1 MGMTTKK
8 METTQLSRKEQ
19 IVLASAKLFR
29 EKGFEAASMRDIA
42 RALGIEAASLYSHI
56 KSKDEL
62 LEIICFQMADRLLKA
77 IDEVN
82 DIYFNAE
89 EKLRMAISNH
99 VKIVTDDLDA
109 SSVFLREWRHL
120 KPEKLKEFIPLRN
133 KYEDGFTHILVNG
146 ENENVF
152 EAADKKFAVLT
163 ILSAV
168 NWITE
173 WYQPN
178 GSKSPGEI
186 AGHLSDFIL
195 TGLKVKTPA

>member
-1 MGMTTKK
+1 
-8 METTQLSRKEQ
+8 METSKLSRREQ

-62 LEIICFQMADRLLKA
+62 LEIICFSMGDRLLKA

-133 KYEDGFTHILVNG
+133 RYEDGFTQILVNG

-152 EAADKKFAVLT
+152 EASDKKFAVLT

-173 WYQPN
+173 WYQPD
-178 GSKSPGEI
+178 GRKSPGEI
-186 AGHLSDFIL
+186 AGHLCDFIL
-195 TGLKVKTPA
+195 TGLRVKSLQS

>member
-1 MGMTTKK
+1 MNFLENST
-8 METTQLSRKEQ
+8 RKEQ
-19 IVLASAKLFR
+19 IIKTSARLFR

-42 RALGIEAASLYSHI
+42 KELGIEAASLYSHI

-62 LEIICFQMADRLLKA
+62 LETICFRMADELLKA

-89 EKLRMAISNH
+89 EKLASAIKNH
-99 VKIVTDDLDA
+99 VKIMTVILTL
-109 SSVFLREWRHL
+109 HL
-120 KPEKLKEFIPLRN
+120 CLSGSGGSLPKDKLEEFIKLRN
-133 KYEDGFTHILVNG
+133 KYEDGFRQILVNG

-152 EAADKKFAVLT
+152 DAPDKKFAVLT

-173 WYQPN
+173 WYNPKGN
-178 GSKSPGEI
+178 MTPEEI
-186 AGHLSDFIL
+186 AEHLSSFIL
-195 TGLKVKTPA
+195 TGLRVKTIAGL

>member
-1 MGMTTKK
+1 
-8 METTQLSRKEQ
+8 MENSSRKAQ
-19 IVLASAKLFR
+19 IIQTSAGLFR

-42 RALGIEAASLYSHI
+42 RTLGIEAASLYSHI

-62 LEIICFQMADRLLKA
+62 LETICFDMADKLLKA

-89 EKLRMAISNH
+89 EKLRLAITNH
-99 VKIVTDDLDA
+99 VKIVTGNLDS

-120 KPEKLKEFIPLRN
+120 KPEKQKEFITLRN
-133 KYEDGFTHILVNG
+133 RYEEGFTRILVNG

-173 WYQPN
+173 WYKPD
-178 GSKSPGEI
+178 GRMTPEEI

-195 TGLKVKTPA
+195 TGLKVKTLQA